1 MQHDARRIGIAS
13 RRSAQPLRTISIR
26 RCIAAVF
33 SPRITFTARQ
43 QHDRLPRPAKLKS
56 FQCCPSHAHHE
67 PIDRSAADV
76 SITVVL
82 CRDTVKAMRYRV
94 GGILLLCA
102 LLPAVPAID
111 ANASG
116 CDGVIVGAGPVR
128 CVKPGDTFKDC
139 PVCPEMVVVPAGKFS
154 MGSEASSDETPVHEV
169 ALARPFAVGKFEVTF
184 AEWDACV
191 ADGMCGHVPNDQ
203 GFGRESRPV
212 IDVSWNDVTN
222 AYLPWLSR
230 KAGRTY
236 RLLSE
241 AEWEYAARAGSRGVY
256 AWGDEIG
263 AGRANCDR
271 CGSAWDNRQ
280 TAPVG
285 SFAANAFGLHDLH
298 GNVWE
303 WTQDCYRDSYAGAPR
318 NGAARQRANCPTRVV
333 RGGGWSDRPRYL
345 RSAIRYGDSPA
356 YRGNY
361 VGFRV
366 ARDR

>member
-1 MQHDARRIGIAS
+1 MEQRRFALKCLAIKNDLALKLHRHSLFGDDIVH
-13 RRSAQPLRTISIR
+13 R
-26 RCIAAVF
+26 
-33 SPRITFTARQ
+33 
-43 QHDRLPRPAKLKS
+43 RPATRPIIAP
-56 FQCCPSHAHHE
+56 CHASYCV
-67 PIDRSAADV
+67 R
-76 SITVVL
+76 
-82 CRDTVKAMRYRV
+82 CRDTLKAMRYRIRE
-94 GGILLLCA
+94 ILLLCA
-102 LLPAVPAID
+102 LLLTVPAAD
-111 ANASG
+111 ANAAG
-116 CDGVIVGAGPVR
+116 CDGVMAGAGTDR
-128 CVKPGDTFKDC
+128 CLKPGDSFKDC
-139 PVCPEMVVVPAGKFS
+139 PTCPEMVVVPAGTFS
-154 MGSEASSDETPVHEV
+154 MGSETSSDETPVHDV

-191 ADGMCGHVPNDQ
+191 ADGACNHVPDDL

-212 IDVSWNDVTN
+212 VDVAWNDVTG

-241 AEWEYAARAGSRGVY
+241 AEWEYAARAGSRAAY
-256 AWGDEIG
+256 TWGDEIG

-303 WTQDCYRDSYAGAPR
+303 WTQDCYQDSYAGAPV
-318 NGAARQRANCPTRVV
+318 NGAARERADCPTRVV

-345 RSAIRYGDSPA
+345 RSAIRYGDPPA

-366 ARDR
+366 ARE